1 MTSCTCASRYNIAIV
16 PHYWC
21 LRLIEAYSVND
32 IAVHYRAARSIAL
45 LISIL
50 SGTEPSHAND
60 QLPPLTFPLPSVSVN
75 ARSPLKVALRKLGS
89 FDRHVNENLVK
100 LCFVDATRFLDCPP

>member
-16 PHYWC
+16 PHYWS
-21 LRLIEAYSVND
+21 LRLIEPYAVND
-32 IAVHYRAARSIAL
+32 VAVHYRAARSIAL

-60 QLPPLTFPLPSVSVN
+60 QLPLLLFPSL
-75 ARSPLKVALRKLGS
+75 RSRSTHEVLSKSLLESWAHLM
-89 FDRHVNENLVK
+89 DTTVK
-100 LCFVDATRFLDCPP
+100 I